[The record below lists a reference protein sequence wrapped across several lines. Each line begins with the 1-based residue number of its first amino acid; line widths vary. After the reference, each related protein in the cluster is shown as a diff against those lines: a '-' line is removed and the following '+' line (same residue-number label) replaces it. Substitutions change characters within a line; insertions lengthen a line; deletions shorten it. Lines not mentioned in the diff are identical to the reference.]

1 MKKIYGLTDW
11 VLDKSIPNSK
21 RFVTLKIG
29 LKYPDTKQFIEFRPK
44 ERIKKIDDIFSSNLK
59 QLLALKLFDSYEV
72 NGTKK
77 RPQGV
82 TAKIKFNL
90 LNAIAKLDFVAS
102 CWIESID
109 YATKIEKNEPVK
121 SRYFCVKMTVVI
133 EVEGIKSRKQ
143 SIEQR
148 FVLIN
153 ATSSDDAY
161 DKLEKQKDDYNEPY
175 LNSDG
180 RFVRWRIESFDDC
193 YETDINTPK
202 DLDRPEG
209 VEVYSK
215 LKSRRLKDKTVWDG
229 KF

>member
-1 MKKIYGLTDW
+1 MKKIYGLKEW
-11 VLDKSIPNSK
+11 ALDKSILNAK
-21 RFVTLKIG
+21 RFVDVKIVFS
-29 LKYPDTKQFIEFRPK
+29 YPDLKQLIEFKPK
-44 ERIKKIDDIFSSNLK
+44 ERIKKIDDIFKKNLSR
-59 QLLALKLFDSYEV
+59 LIALNLFETYEV
-72 NGTKK
+72 NGTKR
-77 RPQGV
+77 RPRGV

-109 YATKIEKNEPVK
+109 YATKIEKNEPLK
-121 SRYFCVKMTVVI
+121 PRYFCVKMTLVI

-143 SIEQR
+143 NIEQR

-180 RFVRWRIESFDDC
+180 RFVRWRIDSFDDC

-202 DLDRPEG
+202 DLDCPEG
-209 VEVYSK
+209 LEVYSK